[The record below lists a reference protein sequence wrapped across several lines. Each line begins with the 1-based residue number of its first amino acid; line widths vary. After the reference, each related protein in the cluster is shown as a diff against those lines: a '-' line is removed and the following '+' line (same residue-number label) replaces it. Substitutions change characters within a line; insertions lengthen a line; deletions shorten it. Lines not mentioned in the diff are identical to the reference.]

1 MPRVLKWKWQKPVS
15 SWKTRVCSGESIQC
29 YSVHQLLPDSG
40 PNEDPKMWNSD
51 PGPPTRLLIKVLNG
65 LTLLNKYISLIFY
78 LFLLY
83 WSTVD
88 WPFFFYWVSFYLN
101 FNKTSY
107 QRAQCGSPEMQRS
120 ICPSLAPRW
129 CYLQG
134 SEFVLCLWGPESPSL
149 LQASRNS
156 SKQPELGVQIS
167 LQQGHT
173 LSCSVDPR
181 HKVLPGSAG
190 PSTATKCWP
199 DSWGHHRSTP
209 TATHVAS
216 W

>member
-1 MPRVLKWKWQKPVS
+1 MCSNENDRNQCHLGRPEYVLEKAFNV
-15 SWKTRVCSGESIQC
+15 TF
-29 YSVHQLLPDSG
+29 VHQLIPHLW

-51 PGPPTRLLIKVLNG
+51 PAPPTRLLIKVLNG

-88 WPFFFYWVSFYLN
+88 WQFFFLLSFHLN
-101 FNKTSY
+101 FNTTSY
-107 QRAQCGSPEMQRS
+107 QRAQYGSPEMQRS
-120 ICPSLAPRW
+120 VCLSLAPRW
-129 CYLQG
+129 
-134 SEFVLCLWGPESPSL
+134 SVSL
-149 LQASRNS
+149 GTWVSILFQASRNS
-156 SKQPELGVQIS
+156 SKQPELGIQIS

-173 LSCSVDPR
+173 LSCSMDPR
-181 HKVLPGSAG
+181 HKVLPGAVG
-190 PSTATKCWP
+190 PSTAAKCWP
-199 DSWGHHRSTP
+199 DSWGHHKSTP